1 MAPGFETETLPLPR
15 ANQLQREADE
25 DQAKGGSSPQAKKDL
40 AE

>member
-1 MAPGFETETLPLPR
+1 MEPGIESETLRRPR
-15 ANQLQREADE
+15 PNQLQREADE